1 MFASLKSKIKEETGS
16 DISKLTS
23 SWRNGAFLGRITL
36 RDDSV
41 RLAYSLLVDLL
52 TYPVAKSSY
61 DKLAITNVNFL
72 VHYFYFS
79 HMKCNLCF

>member
-1 MFASLKSKIKEETGS
+1 MFSSLKSKIKEETGS

-41 RLAYSLLVDLL
+41 SLDYLLFINLLYRQIKTLYFIYLFITKTELLVNYLF
-52 TYPVAKSSY
+52 
-61 DKLAITNVNFL
+61 AIPFV
-72 VHYFYFS
+72 
-79 HMKCNLCF
+79 